1 MFVVVWILKEG
12 KKRVFRL
19 GLLFLIWLV
28 ISPDQVKAQQPA
40 FASPPML
47 GNEGKP
53 MLFRH
58 PKLGY
63 LVAIPPGAI
72 VEHRDEIH
80 GITMKSRKGY
90 TITLQTGAAK
100 TGTPLPELMSRL
112 EQRYLG
118 NGRPWS
124 RKLGEKPTR
133 LAGLQAFESLYE
145 GAGSM
150 VRVIVTRGSKLD
162 YAFIFIAPPQ
172 EFLKLVGDFNWVLQS
187 FRPASGVD
195 GEGAASQQ
203 GDGLNE
209 MMRGNV
215 RHMTGSGLGFTID
228 YPHSWTVEKGNGP
241 FVIISGKK
249 GTPAYFATVNIQNVR
264 PGAGVT
270 DITQATQ
277 NVVADL
283 KRQFKQADPNVR
295 FPGQG
300 AYVYSQQALRLH
312 GLQFTVLYE
321 RDGEKFRQW
330 TVVLARPDNAVVHVW
345 SYAAPEDRYDRY
357 GAIAGK
363 ILETWE
369 LTL

>member
-1 MFVVVWILKEG
+1 
-12 KKRVFRL
+12 VFRPC
-19 GLLFLIWLV
+19 LLLLIWLV
-28 ISPDQVKAQQPA
+28 ILPDQVIAQQPA
-40 FASPPML
+40 SALPPML

-58 PKLGY
+58 SKLGY

-72 VEHRDEIH
+72 VEHRDEIN
-80 GITMKSRKGY
+80 GIAMKSRKGY
-90 TITLQTGAAK
+90 VITLQTGAAK
-100 TGTPLPELMSRL
+100 TGTPLPEMMSRL

-133 LAGLQAFESLYE
+133 LAGLQAFEALYE

-187 FRPASGVD
+187 FRPASRAD
-195 GEGAASQQ
+195 SEGAASQQ

-215 RHMTGSGLGFTID
+215 HQMTSSGLGFTIE

-241 FVIISGKK
+241 FVVISGKK

-264 PGAGVT
+264 PSVGAT

-283 KRQFKQADPNVR
+283 KRQLKQADPNVS

-300 AYVYSQQALRLH
+300 AYAYSQQGLTLH

-321 RDGEKFRQW
+321 RDGKKFRQW
-330 TVVLARPDNAVVHVW
+330 TVVLARLDNAIVHVW

-357 GAIAGK
+357 GAVAGK
-363 ILETWE
+363 MLETWK
-369 LTL
+369 LAH

>member
-1 MFVVVWILKEG
+1 
-12 KKRVFRL
+12 
-19 GLLFLIWLV
+19 
-28 ISPDQVKAQQPA
+28 
-40 FASPPML
+40 
-47 GNEGKP
+47 
-53 MLFRH
+53 
-58 PKLGY
+58 
-63 LVAIPPGAI
+63 
-72 VEHRDEIH
+72 
-80 GITMKSRKGY
+80 
-90 TITLQTGAAK
+90 
-100 TGTPLPELMSRL
+100 
-112 EQRYLG
+112 
-118 NGRPWS
+118 
-124 RKLGEKPTR
+124 
-133 LAGLQAFESLYE
+133 
-145 GAGSM
+145 
-150 VRVIVTRGSKLD
+150 
-162 YAFIFIAPPQ
+162 
-172 EFLKLVGDFNWVLQS
+172 
-187 FRPASGVD
+187 
-195 GEGAASQQ
+195 
-203 GDGLNE
+203 

-215 RHMTGSGLGFTID
+215 RHMTDSGLGFTID